1 MIRAEN
7 ISKKYGA
14 HLALDNLS
22 FEVEKGEICG
32 FLGPNGAG
40 KTTMMRILTGYMPP
54 SAGRATVAGFNAMEN
69 PMEVKK
75 RIGYLP
81 ETTPLYT
88 DMRVAEYLD
97 FVAELKG
104 LTSRD
109 ERRRKVADVMESAM
123 ITDRQR
129 TLIKALSKGYRQ
141 RVGLAQALLN
151 DPEALVLD
159 EPSIGL
165 DPKQIVEIRS
175 LIRNLAGKRTIIL
188 SSHILPEVQMICSR
202 VLIINNGRLV
212 ASDTI
217 SGLTAGNVRKVS
229 VRMICPAAEAQEAL
243 LRTGGV
249 LRMEKREESNG
260 VVFFDLFLQEDL
272 DLTLWRRKL
281 LEMVNQKSW
290 DLVDLLCSA
299 AVPLEETYIRLIS
312 SDLTGPE
319 MEDGKEQDGEV
330 AGSSAQEQ
338 SSASQ
343 DSNNLAP
350 GADNGEVMKP

>member
-1 MIRAEN
+1 VIVAEN

-14 HLALDNLS
+14 FQALDALS

-54 SAGRATVAGFNAMEN
+54 SEGKARVAGFDSMEN

-81 ETTPLYT
+81 ETTPLYP

-104 LTSRD
+104 FTSRD
-109 ERRRKVADVMESAM
+109 ERIRRVADAMEGTM
-123 ITDRQR
+123 ITSRQR
-129 TLIKALSKGYRQ
+129 SLIKTLSKGYRQ
-141 RVGLAQALLN
+141 RVGLAQALIG
-151 DPEALVLD
+151 DPEVLVLD
-159 EPSIGL
+159 EPTIGL

-175 LIRNLAGKRTIIL
+175 LIRNLGGKRTVIL

-217 SGLTAGNVRKVS
+217 SGLSAAVGRKVS
-229 VRMICPAAEAQEAL
+229 ARIKAPPLQAKDDLLRINGVARVEAREEPDGALLFDIFLEQDCDMAQWRGELVRMI
-243 LRTGGV
+243 GDKG
-249 LRMEKREESNG
+249 
-260 VVFFDLFLQEDL
+260 
-272 DLTLWRRKL
+272 
-281 LEMVNQKSW
+281 W
-290 DLVDLLCSA
+290 DLVDLLSSA
-299 AVPLEETYIRLIS
+299 VVPLEETYIRLIS
-312 SDLTGPE
+312 SDLVKTG
-319 MEDGKEQDGEV
+319 EDGGEAPTGERPTDG
-330 AGSSAQEQ
+330 QE
-338 SSASQ
+338 SHDIADGG
-343 DSNNLAP
+343 DS
-350 GADNGEVMKP
+350 D